1 MPQKKLLGGAY
12 SPQGDLANLRH
23 SRTNE
28 RIGHISRPN
37 LWNSN
42 STHISPKVIS
52 TTVCAICSFRLSS
65 IATHDSSSQCT
76 CPSSWTSTS
85 SSPSCPALSPATA
98 RPAPGV
104 LSCFAYPTS
113 FRPLAIHFCAR
124 RPEMHRPLTQSGQPA
139 TIPMR
144 MLFINSSFSFY
155 PKFID
160 FGRIHRN
167 RRSGR

>member
-1 MPQKKLLGGAY
+1 
-12 SPQGDLANLRH
+12 
-23 SRTNE
+23 
-28 RIGHISRPN
+28 
-37 LWNSN
+37 
-42 STHISPKVIS
+42 
-52 TTVCAICSFRLSS
+52 
-65 IATHDSSSQCT
+65 
-76 CPSSWTSTS
+76 
-85 SSPSCPALSPATA
+85 
-98 RPAPGV
+98 
-104 LSCFAYPTS
+104 
-113 FRPLAIHFCAR
+113 LAIHFCAR

>member
-37 LWNSN
+37 PWNSN

-85 SSPSCPALSPATA
+85 SSPSCPRIISCDCSPGSWCPYHALHILHHSA
-98 RPAPGV
+98 
-104 LSCFAYPTS
+104 
-113 FRPLAIHFCAR
+113 HW
-124 RPEMHRPLTQSGQPA
+124 
-139 TIPMR
+139 
-144 MLFINSSFSFY
+144 
-155 PKFID
+155 
-160 FGRIHRN
+160 
-167 RRSGR
+167 

>member
-37 LWNSN
+37 PWNSN

-98 RPAPGV
+98 RPALVSYHALHILHHSAHWRSTFV
-104 LSCFAYPTS
+104 LVGLKCTD
-113 FRPLAIHFCAR
+113 HR
-124 RPEMHRPLTQSGQPA
+124 RNQDNPR
-139 TIPMR
+139 
-144 MLFINSSFSFY
+144 LFQ
-155 PKFID
+155 
-160 FGRIHRN
+160 
-167 RRSGR
+167 